1 MLNALTIKIIGIV
14 GAILVAVALLGA
26 GYRIA
31 YNHGKLS
38 AQAECTE
45 TMAKYQ
51 KDVQSKIDTI
61 ETDLGKIAS
70 IAETRQDQLS
80 SDITKI
86 LAGVKKKP
94 VTIIKEGKCTPSTS
108 FTDSINEAIT
118 RANSK

>member
-1 MLNALTIKIIGIV
+1 MLNAAAFKIISIV
-14 GAILVAVALLGA
+14 GAILVAAALLGA

-51 KDVQSKIDTI
+51 KDVQAKIDTI

-70 IAETRQDQLS
+70 IAEIREDQLS
-80 SDITKI
+80 SDIAKI

>member
-1 MLNALTIKIIGIV
+1 MLLTLQTKLLVTAGIV
-14 GAILVAVALLGA
+14 LILSLVLGY
-26 GYRIA
+26 GYRSA

-70 IAETRQDQLS
+70 IAETREDQLS
-80 SDITKI
+80 LDIAKI

-94 VTIIKEGKCTPSTS
+94 VTVIKEGKCTPSTS

>member
-1 MLNALTIKIIGIV
+1 MLNAATIKIISIA
-14 GAILVAVALLGA
+14 GAIIIALALLVA
-26 GYRIA
+26 GYRVA
-31 YNHGKLS
+31 YTHGKLS

-61 ETDLGKIAS
+61 ETDLGKLAS
-70 IAETRQDQLS
+70 IAEIRQDQLS

-86 LAGVKKKP
+86 LVGVKKKP

-108 FTDSINEAIT
+108 FTDSINEAVT

>member
-1 MLNALTIKIIGIV
+1 MLLTLQTKLLVTAGIV
-14 GAILVAVALLGA
+14 LILSLVLGY
-26 GYRIA
+26 GYRSA

-51 KDVQSKIDTI
+51 KDVQAKIDTI

-70 IAETRQDQLS
+70 IAEIREDQLS
-80 SDITKI
+80 SDIAKI

>member
-1 MLNALTIKIIGIV
+1 MLNVALIRIISIA
-14 GAILVAVALLGA
+14 GAIIIALALLVA
-26 GYRIA
+26 GYRVA

-51 KDVQSKIDTI
+51 KDIQSKIDTI
-61 ETDLGKIAS
+61 ETDLGKLAS
-70 IAETRQDQLS
+70 IAEIRQDQLS

-86 LAGVKKKP
+86 LVGVKKKP

-118 RANSK
+118 RVNSK

>member
-1 MLNALTIKIIGIV
+1 LLNAATIKIISIV
-14 GAILVAVALLGA
+14 GAILVAVALLGT

-38 AQAECTE
+38 AQSECTE

-51 KDVQSKIDTI
+51 KDVQAKIDTI

-70 IAETRQDQLS
+70 IAEIREDQLS
-80 SDITKI
+80 SDIAKI

>member
-1 MLNALTIKIIGIV
+1 MLNAAAFKIISIV
-14 GAILVAVALLGA
+14 GAILVAAALLGA

-45 TMAKYQ
+45 TMVKYQ
-51 KDVQSKIDTI
+51 KDVQAKIDTI

-70 IAETRQDQLS
+70 IAEIREDQLS
-80 SDITKI
+80 SDIAKI